1 MEDFF
6 SPEEIRAL
14 MSRCESDRQRV
25 ILFLFYNY
33 GLTIEEALD
42 VKAGQ
47 FMLKPD
53 SVLFNFTRKQTGKT
67 HTYKIQFDNYRLF
80 YRVLNKLQDHEP
92 LLHKD
97 KNLAISDAMVKKD
110 LFDMAVAMNRKITPG
125 LLFDSHL
132 FWLFRKGV
140 SFAQAVEEYGISLS
154 GKPFKVWESAMVTGR
169 LWPFLL
175 E

>member
-1 MEDFF
+1 MEEFF
-6 SPEEIRAL
+6 SPDEIRAL

-42 VKAGQ
+42 LKAGQ

-53 SVLFNFTRKQTGKT
+53 YVLFNFTRKLTGKM
-67 HTYKIQFDNYRLF
+67 HTYKIQLENYRLF
-80 YRVLNKLQDHEP
+80 YRILNKLQAHEP

-97 KNLAISDAMVKKD
+97 KNLPISDAMVKKD
-110 LFDMAVAMNRKITPG
+110 LFDLAITLNRKITPSQ
-125 LLFDSHL
+125 LFDSHL
-132 FWLFRKGV
+132 YWLFRKGV

-154 GKPFKVWESAMVTGR
+154 GKPFKVWESAMASGR
-169 LWPFLL
+169 LWPYLL